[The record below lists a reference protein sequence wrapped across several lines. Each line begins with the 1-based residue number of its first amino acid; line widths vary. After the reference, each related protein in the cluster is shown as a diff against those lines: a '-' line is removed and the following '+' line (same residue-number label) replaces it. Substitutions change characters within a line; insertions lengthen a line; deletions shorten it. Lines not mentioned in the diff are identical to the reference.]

1 MLYMILYTIDIKE
14 KSDKEIQYSKLSYG
28 RVGHV
33 YFQPFAGGRVTK
45 ILCHYEGVG
54 HLFF

>member
-33 YFQPFAGGRVTK
+33 YFQPFAGGRGTK